1 MKISA
6 GKDMLELVD
15 ILDPGLSI
23 FRGIPYP
30 FMHIQRYPIS
40 IHAYSEVSYIH
51 SCIFRGIQYPFMHI
65 QIIQYPFMHIQM
77 YPISIHAYSEVSNIH
92 SCDQRYPI
100 SIHAR

>member
-65 QIIQYPFMHIQM
+65 QR

>member
-51 SCIFRGIQYPFMHI
+51 SCIFRGIQYPFMR
-65 QIIQYPFMHIQM
+65 
-77 YPISIHAYSEVSNIH
+77 SEVSNIN
-92 SCDQRYPI
+92 SCEIKMDC
-100 SIHAR
+100 ARGYI